1 MARELPLRIS
11 YGFLSRSWF
20 RGAFPCQLL
29 GGLPYP
35 LRGRWPAPGPQMGK
49 LPSWRA
55 GLPWAGAGAWAL
67 AGWLGLWLGL
77 ILGLILVG
85 FGLDGLI
92 PG

>member
-1 MARELPLRIS
+1 
-11 YGFLSRSWF
+11 
-20 RGAFPCQLL
+20 
-29 GGLPYP
+29 
-35 LRGRWPAPGPQMGK
+35 MGK
-49 LPSWRA
+49 LPSWR